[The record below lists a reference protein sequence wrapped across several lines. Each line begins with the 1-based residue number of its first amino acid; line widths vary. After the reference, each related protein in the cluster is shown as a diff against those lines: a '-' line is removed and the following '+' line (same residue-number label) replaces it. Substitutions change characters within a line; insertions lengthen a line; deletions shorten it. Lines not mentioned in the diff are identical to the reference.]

1 MGGRVR
7 DKIKVYQWV
16 GGDRPND
23 VGIQAKA
30 AQDDGFKAIKMNAT
44 DECQYI
50 DTFGKVERVLERVAA
65 IREACGSDFGIGIDF
80 HGRVHKP
87 MAKVRELD
95 VIMGPFFLQYAEY
108 LTMFILHLSNLSS
121 D

>member
-16 GGDRPND
+16 GGDRPTD
-23 VGIQAKA
+23 VGAQAKV
-30 AQDDGFKAIKMNAT
+30 AQQDGFKAIKMNAT

-87 MAKVRELD
+87 MAKVRSFHHVWYHVMIEQD
-95 VIMGPFFLQYAEY
+95 RN
-108 LTMFILHLSNLSS
+108 S
-121 D
+121 

>member
-1 MGGRVR
+1 MGGKVR

-23 VGIQAKA
+23 VVAQAKY
-30 AQDDGFKAIKMNAT
+30 AQSQGFKAIKMNAT

-50 DTFGKVERVLERVAA
+50 DNFGKVERVLERVAA
-65 IREACGSDFGIGIDF
+65 IREACGSELGIGIDF

-87 MAKVRELD
+87 MAKVREIPPKKNSKQTCRPHQL
-95 VIMGPFFLQYAEY
+95 I
-108 LTMFILHLSNLSS
+108 ILII
-121 D
+121 DI